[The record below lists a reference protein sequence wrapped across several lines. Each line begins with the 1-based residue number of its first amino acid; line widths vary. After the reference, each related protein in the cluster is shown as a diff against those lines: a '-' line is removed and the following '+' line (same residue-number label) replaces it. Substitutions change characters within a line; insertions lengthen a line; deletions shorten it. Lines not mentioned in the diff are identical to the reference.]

1 MKYNYMTTDV
11 HDVDRIVIK
20 KEQELLNTECHITK
34 IVFFT
39 DNGEYEVTAYGT
51 KEGVKIEGREV

>member
-20 KEQELLNTECHITK
+20 KEQEHLQED
-34 IVFFT
+34 VFVTRVIFYI
-39 DNGEYEVTAYGT
+39 DGGEYEVTAYGT
-51 KEGVKIEGREV
+51 KEGVNIEGMES